1 MYWERLEYLNTHMS
15 TLKVNEASTK
25 GETARVILL
34 AAMLVV
40 AGGIATLGSTT
51 AVYAQVSSEGKGTP
65 PKDPGRPNDPNC
77 WGEANSGLAQDSGG
91 VGEHASDPVPSLPGR
106 ETPRKGVGNQAEDTP
121 PEHGETVGPLFGQPC
136 DPDDTGR

>member
-1 MYWERLEYLNTHMS
+1 MFTPKM
-15 TLKVNEASTK
+15 NEASTK
-25 GETARVILL
+25 RATARVILL

-40 AGGIATLGSTT
+40 AGGITTLGATT
-51 AVYAQVSSEGKGTP
+51 AVYAQRANDGAGESEGHGTP
-65 PKDPGRPNDPNC
+65 PNDPGRPNDPNC

-91 VGEHASDPVPSLPGR
+91 VGEHASDPLPLPGR

-121 PEHGETVGPLFGQPC
+121 PEHGETVGQFFGQPC